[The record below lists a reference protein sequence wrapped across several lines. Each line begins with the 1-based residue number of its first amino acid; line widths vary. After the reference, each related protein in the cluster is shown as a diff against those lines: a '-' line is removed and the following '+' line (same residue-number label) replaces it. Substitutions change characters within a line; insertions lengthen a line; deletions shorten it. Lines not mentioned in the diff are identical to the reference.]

1 MVSKD
6 YILSYIYGRKYQL
19 LKHFIT
25 GYKLKPYNG
34 KAIFKGEL
42 ANKCLNEAIVSGKPF
57 MAGRFGTTE
66 CLFFVNHLEI
76 ELNIRKKYRKER
88 MNGMVLNSGF
98 FPNKIDAFYRYGEM
112 MKKIYPCA
120 DILAPMGTLGDR
132 YVIQKYCKNAVFVD
146 LGTFDPINLWVKSLK
161 NKKVLVVHPF
171 AQTIKSQYERIDKVW
186 PNGEV
191 PIFKLDTVKA
201 VQSLGG
207 NSSGFETWFD
217 ALESMQEEMDRKQY
231 DIALIGCGAYGFPL
245 AIHAKQTG
253 HQAVHVGGALQLFFG
268 ILGKRW
274 ENQEYIKPY
283 INRYWV
289 RPSETETPT
298 ISNKVEGGCYW

>member
-1 MVSKD
+1 MSKE
-6 YILSYIYGRKYQL
+6 YIISYIQGRKHQL

-25 GYKLKPYNG
+25 GYGLESYNG
-34 KAIFKGEL
+34 KKIFKGKL
-42 ANKCLNEAIVSGKPF
+42 ANKCLSEIIESGKPF

-76 ELNIRKKYRKER
+76 ELGIRKKYRKER
-88 MNGMVLNSGF
+88 MDAMVCYSGF
-98 FPNKIDAFYRYGEM
+98 FPNEIESFYRYGEM
-112 MKKIYPCA
+112 MKKIYPCV
-120 DILAPMGTLGDR
+120 DILAPMGTLGDQ
-132 YVIQKYCKNAVFVD
+132 YVIKKYCKNALFVD
-146 LGTFDPINLWVKSLK
+146 LGVFDPINSWVKCLK

-171 AQTIKSQYERIDKVW
+171 TQTIESQFEKIDQIW

-191 PIFKLDTVKA
+191 PFFELETVKA

-207 NSSGFETWFD
+207 ANCGFKTWFD
-217 ALESMQEEMDRKQY
+217 ALESMEEEMDKKEY

-245 AIHAKQTG
+245 AVHAKQTG

-274 ENQEYIKPY
+274 ENQEYMKPY
-283 INRYWV
+283 INSYWV
-289 RPSETETPT
+289 RPSEEETPE
-298 ISNKVEGGCYW
+298 ISSEVEGGCYW